1 MAARNSKTAK
11 TARKT
16 NAKRNS
22 ECGKTSSSSTRNC
35 K

>member
-1 MAARNSKTAK
+1 MAARNTKTTK

-22 ECGKTSSSSTRNC
+22 ECGRSSSNSTKNC